1 MASISRPLPGIAR
14 FPIVG
19 PRLRFRAVAAGAAAI
34 LVLASLWQVLQTSDA
49 TTTGFTIQRL
59 ERQRDAL
66 QAEVHGLE
74 AEVAALSSLDRI
86 DREARERLGL
96 VPPARTMY
104 LDLDR
109 PVPDRQGIPTRY
121 QPAPVDE
128 AAPGPPRESW
138 WRGVL
143 RALLPFY

>member
-1 MASISRPLPGIAR
+1 VASISRPLPGTARIPIA
-14 FPIVG
+14 G
-19 PRLRFRAVAAGAAAI
+19 PRLRPRTVAGAALAV

-49 TTTGFTIQRL
+49 TTTGFEIQRL

-66 QAEVHGLE
+66 QAEVHSLE
-74 AEVAALSSLDRI
+74 AEVADLSSLNRI

-96 VPPARTMY
+96 MPPARTVY
-104 LDLDR
+104 LKVDR
-109 PVPDRQGIPTRY
+109 PLPERQGIPTRY
-121 QPAPVDE
+121 QPAPVGDD
-128 AAPGPPRESW
+128 ALTPPSESW